1 MTFFLAKFLRTL
13 NKKFMNAYSKHFVKT
28 VKKRMH
34 IWDLKHMCPVPS

>member
-1 MTFFLAKFLRTL
+1 MDIFLGKISHDI
-13 NKKFMNAYSKHFVKT
+13 KQKFMNAYSKHFVKT